1 MRPAEVPRRF
11 PRGNIR
17 SSDRGASSN
26 GRPKTKYKEM
36 AKIKNKGPNPNKIGG
51 MGIIETLDWV
61 SRKEQK
67 FCGFLSLRLLMM
79 QTNASKTPMAKQ
91 EMTREKLSGDLSLG
105 RGLKRNGV
113 CCAKS
118 LLFQKEVKIVGVVD
132 VDRRVSRK
140 IKNRPLICVRLY

>member
-1 MRPAEVPRRF
+1 
-11 PRGNIR
+11 
-17 SSDRGASSN
+17 
-26 GRPKTKYKEM
+26 
-36 AKIKNKGPNPNKIGG
+36 

-61 SRKEQK
+61 SRKELK

-79 QTNASKTPMAKQ
+79 QKKGSKTPMAKQ
-91 EMTREKLSGDLSLG
+91 EMTREKLSGDLSLA

-118 LLFQKEVKIVGVVD
+118 LLFQKEVKIVGVDD

-140 IKNRPLICVRLY
+140 IKKKKKAPKLCKAVLMVMMMSANRSADRKQSKDRENGSAR